1 MSVSTAVETA
11 LYTQL
16 TGGTALIAALG
27 GTAIYALQAPDGS
40 LPPFVVF
47 TPVAGQ
53 PDNDTPSDMRSVL
66 YQVRCYSGSKA
77 TAASLDA
84 LVSARLHRQ
93 TLSVTGYTN
102 FWTVRESDS
111 PALVENLPNNVKTY
125 SYGGYYRIRL
135 DN

>member
-11 LYTQL
+11 IYTQL
-16 TGGTALIAALG
+16 VGGTALISALG
-27 GTAIYALQAPDGS
+27 GTAIYSVQAPDNA

-47 TPVAGQ
+47 SLVAGQ
-53 PDNDTPSDMRSVL
+53 PDNDSPSDMRSAL
-66 YQVRCYSGSKA
+66 YQVRCFSGSKA
-77 TAASLDA
+77 TAASLDG

-93 TLSVTGYTN
+93 ALSVTGYTN

-111 PALVENLPNNVKTY
+111 PALVENLPNNVKIY
-125 SYGGYYRIRL
+125 SFGGYYRIRL